1 MRNTHTIRCTYLLGG
16 HRYSQQ
22 HATPRYD
29 ASKIIFMLFMLSQDV
44 IPQPLIP

>member
-1 MRNTHTIRCTYLLGG
+1 MRNTHTNTLYLFTRWAQILSAT
-16 HRYSQQ
+16 R
-22 HATPRYD
+22 HATYD